1 MSNKL
6 KAYLCF
12 IFISFV
18 WGSTWVANK
27 YTVNFNV
34 PPLQIAC
41 IRQCIGGLIMVLF
54 FIFFKKEKLPNWK
67 IFKWLIGMAILVFI
81 MSNAIANVA
90 LKYIPSGLA
99 ALIAALYPLSI
110 ILIDYFVY
118 KRVKITLIALI
129 GIFLGI
135 FGIGL
140 ISLSDTHF
148 TLDVDFWLGV
158 ILSVIAMISW
168 SISTVIISNHNNQ
181 INNYYSIGWQ
191 MTISGV
197 MLFIWLQFTSNTM
210 PLQDIPIKAWS
221 AIIYLIFGGNVF
233 AFIAFIFAMK
243 YLGVSM
249 VSLYAYINPI
259 VTIIIASFWI
269 NEPITKSIVLGSF
282 ITLLGIFLVNKT
294 LKEQKDNRDSLIEAE
309 AM

>member
-1 MSNKL
+1 MNNKL

-12 IFISFV
+12 VFISLV

-27 YTVNFNV
+27 YTVNLNV

-41 IRQCIGGLIMVLF
+41 IRQCIGGVLMVLF
-54 FIFFKKEKLPNWK
+54 FIIFKKEKIPSWK
-67 IFKWLIGMAILVFI
+67 ILKWLFGMAFLVFI

-110 ILIDYFVY
+110 ILIDYFFY

-129 GIFLGI
+129 GIFFGI

-148 TLDVDFWLGV
+148 TLDLHFWIGV
-158 ILSVIAMISW
+158 ILSIIAMISW
-168 SISTVIISNHNNQ
+168 SISTVILSNHNNS

-191 MTISGV
+191 MTISGF
-197 MLFIWLQFTSNTM
+197 MLFIWLLFTSNTV
-210 PLQDIPIKAWS
+210 PLQSIPIKAWT
-221 AIIYLIFGGNVF
+221 AIIYLILGGNVF
-233 AFIAFIFAMK
+233 AFVAFIFAMK
-243 YLGVSM
+243 YLGVSI

-282 ITLLGIFLVNKT
+282 ITLLGIYLVNKT